1 MNNNIKSKHTLSRI
15 ISFLRNNLKKRRKML
30 NDIFYG
36 LTVYE
41 LEMEIKKER
50 DRLNNLLMLTVFG
63 DLAGLPLFPSYYSM
77 RILPYI
83 IPLIETWKRNLC
95 REKDITDF
103 ISTDL

>member
-1 MNNNIKSKHTLSRI
+1 
-15 ISFLRNNLKKRRKML
+15 ML

-36 LTVYE
+36 LSVYE

-50 DRLNNLLMLTVFG
+50 GRLNNLLMLTVFG

-83 IPLIETWKRNLC
+83 IPLIETWKKNFC